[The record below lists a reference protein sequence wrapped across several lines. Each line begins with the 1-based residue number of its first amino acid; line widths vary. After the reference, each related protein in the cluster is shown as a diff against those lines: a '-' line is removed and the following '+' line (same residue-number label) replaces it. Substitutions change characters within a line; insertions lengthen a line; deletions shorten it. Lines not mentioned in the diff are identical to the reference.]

1 MTSAH
6 DGTHAGRGEKGNAR
20 TEIKERDASPFSWA
34 AAAAASRINFG
45 LDHEQSMQF
54 TPQSS
59 QSTDARDIS
68 RKEPRRTPPSTMV
81 RMVGHVEGS
90 ADHSRARAR
99 GRLQN
104 F

>member
-6 DGTHAGRGEKGNAR
+6 DGTHASRGEEGDAR
-20 TEIKERDASPFSWA
+20 TEIKERDPSPFSWA

-45 LDHEQSMQF
+45 LDPELSMSF
-54 TPQSS
+54 TPETW
-59 QSTDARDIS
+59 QSTDARDMS
-68 RKEPRRTPPSTMV
+68 RKEPRRTPPSTMA

-90 ADHSRARAR
+90 AEHSRARAR

-104 F
+104 V